1 MPQRCPILGSLHAAV
16 SVACALTPEGTF
28 GQAQAG
34 YELDEASR
42 EGGTVTQDERNAGGH
57 DEQRYEQGADGA
69 PRLSRDESKSKVAQ
83 VEGWEPFE
91 RIDRSDLDDH

>member
-1 MPQRCPILGSLHAAV
+1 MSL
-16 SVACALTPEGTF
+16 
-28 GQAQAG
+28 
-34 YELDEASR
+34 R
-42 EGGTVTQDERNAGGH
+42 EGGTVMQDERAAGGH
-57 DEQRYEQGADGA
+57 DERRYEQGTNGT

>member
-1 MPQRCPILGSLHAAV
+1 MPADTMR
-16 SVACALTPEGTF
+16 
-28 GQAQAG
+28 
-34 YELDEASR
+34 
-42 EGGTVTQDERNAGGH
+42 
-57 DEQRYEQGADGA
+57 QRYETGPGGRA

>member
-1 MPQRCPILGSLHAAV
+1 
-16 SVACALTPEGTF
+16 
-28 GQAQAG
+28 
-34 YELDEASR
+34 
-42 EGGTVTQDERNAGGH
+42 VTQDETNAGGH
-57 DEQRYEQGADGA
+57 DEQQYEQGADWA